1 MPPSTEKRS
10 WRRYVFLWI
19 KYAVFEELDCNDI
32 ARARAVCKAALAVIP
47 HKSFSFSKLWV
58 HTAHLELRARDL
70 AAARL
75 CFGRAIGQAPRE
87 KIFKA
92 YIEME
97 LQLGNLD
104 RCRTL
109 YQKFIEW
116 APENCG
122 AWARYTR
129 LLSVSFCWP
138 VFVLTGAW
146 LQVRRVGAAAGRDRA
161 RAAAVRGRG

>member
-1 MPPSTEKRS
+1 MLLQVPPSSEKRS

-32 ARARAVCKAALAVIP
+32 VRARAVCKAALAVIP
-47 HKSFSFSKLWV
+47 HKSFSFSKLWI
-58 HTAHLELRARDL
+58 HSAHLELRARDL

-75 CFGRAIGQAPRE
+75 MFGRAIGQAPRE

-116 APENCG
+116 SPENCG
-122 AWARYTR
+122 AWAR
-129 LLSVSFCWP
+129 
-138 VFVLTGAW
+138 
-146 LQVRRVGAAAGRDRA
+146 
-161 RAAAVRGRG
+161 

>member
-1 MPPSTEKRS
+1 M
-10 WRRYVFLWI
+10 FLWI
-19 KYAVFEELDCNDI
+19 KYAVFEELDCSDI
-32 ARARAVCKAALAVIP
+32 VRARAVCKAALAVIP
-47 HKSFSFSKLWV
+47 HKYFSFSKLWI
-58 HTAHLELRARDL
+58 HAAHLELRARDL

-75 CFGRAIGQAPRE
+75 MFGRAIGQAPRE

-122 AWARYTR
+122 AWAR
-129 LLSVSFCWP
+129 
-138 VFVLTGAW
+138 
-146 LQVRRVGAAAGRDRA
+146 
-161 RAAAVRGRG
+161 